1 MTSST
6 GACGRDVDQHLASA
20 DHELHSTSIPFDV
33 GGNEL
38 DTTSGLAAHGTTD
51 DMSVSERAGQS
62 FPRRDHDSNGRTTER
77 MVADMS
83 SADSQD
89 VTDGLVA
96 ASTLLDDVIHSQDV
110 DDDTSHQ
117 CSAGFSS
124 SSDTLASSCT
134 DASPSYMRL
143 RSKTSR

>member
-6 GACGRDVDQHLASA
+6 GASGRDVDQHLAS

-51 DMSVSERAGQS
+51 DMPVSERSDQS
-62 FPRRDHDSNGRTTER
+62 FPRRNHDSDGRTTER
-77 MVADMS
+77 MDADMS

-96 ASTLLDDVIHSQDV
+96 ASTLDDVTNSQDV

-117 CSAGFSS
+117 CSASFSS
-124 SSDTLASSCT
+124 SNTLASSCT
-134 DASPSYMRL
+134 DASCSYMRL